1 MKPTEPHAAGPVG
14 QGGNGTSLQAPYTAP
29 PPAPQQPQQLD
40 AATRRIVERLDRRR
54 SKTPGAPKPKTRR
67 KTKLTPEEQRKAA
80 FLDPRQMRLPFNRSN
95 T

>member
-1 MKPTEPHAAGPVG
+1 MKPTEPRAAGPVG

-29 PPAPQQPQQLD
+29 PPAPQQD

-54 SKTPGAPKPKTRR
+54 SKTTSAPKPKTRR

-80 FLDPRQMRLPFNRSN
+80 FLDPRQMQLPFNRSN